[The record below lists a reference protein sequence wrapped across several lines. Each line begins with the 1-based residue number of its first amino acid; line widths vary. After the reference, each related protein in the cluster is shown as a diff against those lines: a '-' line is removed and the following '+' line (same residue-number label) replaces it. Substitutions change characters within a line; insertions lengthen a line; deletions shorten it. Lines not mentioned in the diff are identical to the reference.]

1 MKTNY
6 LHKTLFL
13 IILSLNLQSYSQTQL
28 EMNDDAYHEYSKADK
43 ELNETYQK
51 LIEKFQTDT
60 IFIEKLRVAQRI
72 WIQLRD
78 AELDLK
84 YPEREPGYY
93 GSVLPMCKGY
103 YLAYLTKTRTE
114 ALKEFL
120 KPYVDGD
127 VCN

>member
-1 MKTNY
+1 MKIKN
-6 LHKTLFL
+6 LHQTFFL
-13 IILSLNLQSYSQTQL
+13 IILFLNLQSYSQTQL
-28 EMNDDAYHEYSKADK
+28 EMNDDAYNDYSKADN
-43 ELNETYQK
+43 ELNDIYQEV
-51 LIEKFQTDT
+51 IEKYKSDT
-60 IFIEKLRVAQRI
+60 IFIEKLRIAQRI
-72 WIQLRD
+72 WIQFRD